1 MFLLVIDETRP
12 AGGVTSKARWM
23 LGGVVS
29 GAVLASLSAWPEVLR
44 RLAWRGGGERA
55 DWGEPAFY
63 GAVLGLAGAIV
74 GAALGALMSR
84 LTRRSD

>member
-1 MFLLVIDETRP
+1 M
-12 AGGVTSKARWM
+12 TSAARWT

-29 GAVLASLSAWPEVLR
+29 GAVLASMSSWPEVLR

-63 GAVLGLAGAIV
+63 GVVFALGGAIV
-74 GAALGALMSR
+74 GAAAGALMGW
-84 LTRRSD
+84 LTRRRA